1 MKFRNIRAALSGAA
15 AIVAATALAACAS
28 TGSSTGSSSKVPDKS
43 VELVKDMKIG
53 WNLGNTLDAFEDGA
67 RNQGLASETCW
78 GQPKTTPEMFKG
90 LYRSGIRTVRIPITW
105 HNHIADNNYTID
117 PDWMARAKEIVGYAL
132 DAGLYVIINSHHD
145 TAAIPNFGYAQ
156 GYYPLHDSR
165 NPSISFLTRVWEQVA
180 EAFKD
185 YDNHLIFEL
194 MNEPRLRGHDREW
207 WYDAENVDCKNALKE
222 ICDYEQRC
230 LDVIRKSGG
239 NNASRYVMVPGY
251 VASPWGAMNDV
262 FKLPTDSAADRLVVA
277 VHAYDPWVFA
287 GEHPGVKE
295 FTDEAREGIKSTFDK
310 LGETFV
316 QKGIGVVVGEC
327 GATNKNNLDQRE
339 AWFRYYF
346 GQAKKNGITAI
357 MWDNGSAEVGPDGN
371 TSEHYGYY
379 NRTEQKWYFPSLLKA
394 ALDGVADGER
404 K

>member
-1 MKFRNIRAALSGAA
+1 MKLLKSLA
-15 AIVAATALAACAS
+15 AISFAASAILLASCS
-28 TGSSTGSSSKVPDKS
+28 TMGGQAKKSGVPDTS
-43 VELVKDMKIG
+43 VALVKDMKIG
-53 WNLGNTLDAFEDGA
+53 WNLGNTLDAHEDGI
-67 RNQGLASETCW
+67 RNQGVASETCW
-78 GQPKTTPEMFKG
+78 GQPLTKPEMFTG

-105 HNHIADNNYTID
+105 HNHIADSNYTID
-117 PDWMARAKEIVGYAL
+117 PDWLARTKQVVDYAL

-145 TAAIPNFGYAQ
+145 TAAIPNFAFGQ
-156 GYYPLHDSR
+156 GYYPTREARD
-165 NPSISFLTRVWEQVA
+165 NSINFLTRVWAQVA
-180 EAFKD
+180 ETFKD

-207 WYDAENVDCKNALKE
+207 WYDAENVDCKNALTV

-239 NNASRYVMVPGY
+239 NNANRYVMVPGY

-262 FKLPTDSAADRLVVA
+262 FNLPKDSAADRLIVA

-287 GEHPGVKE
+287 GEHPGVSQL
-295 FTDEAREGIKSTFDK
+295 TDEAKEGIKSTFDK

>member
-1 MKFRNIRAALSGAA
+1 MKIIRFIAAVSCAA
-15 AIVAATALAACAS
+15 AIMALSSCAS
-28 TGSSTGSSSKVPDKS
+28 MGGSGKTSKVPDSS

-53 WNLGNTLDAFEDGA
+53 WNLGNTLDAFEDGV
-67 RNQGLASETCW
+67 RNQGVSSETCW
-78 GQPKTTPEMFKG
+78 GQPRTTREMFTG

-105 HNHIADNNYTID
+105 HNHLVDGKYTID
-117 PDWMARAKEIVGYAL
+117 PDWIARAKEIVGWAL

-145 TAAIPNFGYAQ
+145 TAAIPNFGYGD
-156 GYYPLHDSR
+156 GYYPLLDSR
-165 NPSISFLTRVWEQVA
+165 TESINFLTRVWEQAA

-185 YDNHLIFEL
+185 FDHHLIFEL
-194 MNEPRLRGHDREW
+194 MNEPRLRGHEREW
-207 WYDAENVDCKNALKE
+207 WYDADNVDCKNSLKV

-262 FKLPTDSAADRLVVA
+262 FKLPNDSVADRLVVA

-295 FTDEAREGIKSTFDK
+295 FTEEARNGIANTFDQ
-310 LGETFV
+310 LGDRFV
-316 QKGIGVVVGEC
+316 NKGIGVVVGEC
-327 GATNKNNLDQRE
+327 GATNKDNLAERE
-339 AWFRYYF
+339 AWFRFYF
-346 GQAKKNGITAI
+346 QSAKKNGVTAI
-357 MWDNGSAEVGPDGN
+357 MWDNGSPDIGPDGN

-379 NRTEQKWYFPSLLKA
+379 NRTEQTWYFPSLLKA
-394 ALDGVADGER
+394 ALDGVAAGER
-404 K
+404 